1 MKSKNLKYLFFLSV
15 VLSAAL
21 VGCLKDT
28 SYNNHESESTRPL
41 GAQNVIY
48 VGLTA
53 TSNDNH
59 LQLAF
64 EKSDADT
71 TFDAVP
77 IILSGGGPA
86 PEDIQ
91 VTLSINPALLGS
103 YNAAN
108 GTTHEEMPTS
118 LYSSTNSGD
127 SATGYVVTIPKGSN
141 TGYLQLKVKPNDFLG
156 VDYALGLQI
165 TSVSSGYLISTNFN
179 TGILAL
185 ATKNPWDGVYQF
197 TQKSTGW
204 GAYSIAD
211 GQTYTLPSNVS
222 LVTATATADDVKSAY
237 GSFQLGF
244 DPDGGIV
251 TFGATAPRFVFDP
264 ATNALVDVINLA
276 PDDGRGR
283 DFHLNPDVTDSRYDP
298 DTKIIYASYIF
309 VQTGR
314 PDMYIYDTLTFV
326 KPR

>member
-1 MKSKNLKYLFFLSV
+1 MKLKNLKYLSFIAV
-15 VLSAAL
+15 ILSACFT
-21 VGCLKDT
+21 GCLKDT
-28 SYNNHESESTRPL
+28 AYNNHETESTRPI
-41 GAQNVIY
+41 GVQNVVY

-64 EKSDADT
+64 EKSDNDT

-103 YNAAN
+103 YNATN

-118 LYSSTNSGD
+118 IYSTPNSGD
-127 SATGYVVTIPKGSN
+127 SASGYVVTIPKGSN
-141 TGYLQLKVKPNDFLG
+141 TGYLQLKVKPNNFLG
-156 VDYALGLQI
+156 VDFALGLQI
-165 TSVSSGYLISTNFN
+165 TSVSPGYLISTNFN

-185 ATKNPWDGVYQF
+185 ATKNPWDGVYEF
-197 TQKSTGW
+197 TQKTTGW
-204 GAYSIAD
+204 GAYGIAD
-211 GQTYTLPSNVS
+211 GQTFTLPSDVS
-222 LVTATATADDVKSAY
+222 LVTATATADDFKSAY
-237 GSFQLGF
+237 GAYQVGF
-244 DPDGGIV
+244 DPNGGIV

-264 ATNALVDVINLA
+264 ATNALVDVINLV

-283 DFHLNPDVTDSRYDP
+283 AFHLNPAVTDSRYDP

-309 VQTGR
+309 TQNGR
-314 PDMYIYDTLTFV
+314 PDQYVYDTLTFV